1 MSRSPARKA
10 SASAST
16 SPAPT
21 RRATPRLR
29 QAARPYSRVR
39 NATAGQVVDAATA
52 RARRYAPR
60 ATNPFAK
67 ENIADAAA
75 AIAGGI
81 GTAVV
86 GGYLADKWDPRI
98 TNGVTAG
105 VVGTASLFTEKGGWR
120 TFLQSVAS
128 ASAGQAALA
137 VMADLDTTPSQ
148 CAHAPAKE
156 PPRIA
161 AVTPAPPA
169 AKPAPAPAPAAPGK
183 RNAMPSAA
191 MDRAFARSEARIAQ
205 VLADDGYDA

>member
-1 MSRSPARKA
+1 MSRSSARKA
-10 SASAST
+10 PP
-16 SPAPT
+16 SPPA
-21 RRATPRLR
+21 RRAAPRLR

-39 NATAGQVVDAATA
+39 NATAGQMVDAASA

-60 ATNPFAK
+60 ATNPFDK
-67 ENIADAAA
+67 ENIADALA

-105 VVGTASLFTEKGGWR
+105 VVGTASLFTEKSGWR

-137 VMADLDTTPSQ
+137 VMADLDAPPS
-148 CAHAPAKE
+148 CKE
-156 PPRIA
+156 PVKVAVNDNKPA
-161 AVTPAPPA
+161 APV

>member
-1 MSRSPARKA
+1 MSRSSARKGPPPPARR
-10 SASAST
+10 
-16 SPAPT
+16 PAP
-21 RRATPRLR
+21 RVR
-29 QAARPYSRVR
+29 QAARPYARVR
-39 NATAGQVVDAATA
+39 NASASEMVGAVRT

-60 ATNPFAK
+60 QTNPLDK
-67 ENIADAAA
+67 ENLADAAA

-86 GGYLADKWDPRI
+86 GGYLADRFDPRVSNSI
-98 TNGVTAG
+98 AAG

-137 VMADLDTTPSQ
+137 ILADAEPTPSLTANQ
-148 CAHAPAKE
+148 PAK
-156 PPRIA
+156 A
-161 AVTPAPPA
+161 AEA
-169 AKPAPAPAPAAPGK
+169 AKPAAPIAKPTPPPASPGK

>member
-10 SASAST
+10 PP
-16 SPAPT
+16 SPAAP
-21 RRATPRLR
+21 RRAAPRVR

-39 NATAGQVVDAATA
+39 NATAGQMVDAASA

-60 ATNPFAK
+60 KTNPLTK

-137 VMADLDTTPSQ
+137 VMADLDATPAK
-148 CAHAPAKE
+148 CAKE
-156 PPRIA
+156 PEKVAVNDNKPA
-161 AVTPAPPA
+161 APA
-169 AKPAPAPAPAAPGK
+169 AKPAQPTPAPPGK